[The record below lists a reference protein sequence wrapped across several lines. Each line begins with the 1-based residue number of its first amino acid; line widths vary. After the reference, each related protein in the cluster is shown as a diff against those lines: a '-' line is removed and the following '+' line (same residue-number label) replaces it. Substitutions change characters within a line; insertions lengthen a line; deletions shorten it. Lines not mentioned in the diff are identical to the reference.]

1 MKRAAFWQFSGET
14 VGRVRGADRGE
25 RADLRRVGRG
35 SRQRDQLFQRRLFQR
50 SQAEGFQVLPEQT
63 NSRHFHPNCEKV
75 LYLLAGCGRHSF
87 EDDAVELRL
96 GMTIHIPAG
105 VTHNLTNTGSE
116 LLTCLIAFNSGHRET
131 VFLG

>member
-1 MKRAAFWQFSGET
+1 MVQ
-14 VGRVRGADRGE
+14 
-25 RADLRRVGRG
+25 RRV
-35 SRQRDQLFQRRLFQR
+35 LQR
-50 SQAEGFQVLPEQT
+50 SQAEGFQGLLEQT

-131 VFLG
+131 VFLE